1 MRNNNNILSE
11 NDIIKL
17 RKAYKN
23 SNISVECLSF
33 DVKSIMDNE
42 GVNKNQAINRILSI
56 IYSETYIK
64 NNF

>member
-1 MRNNNNILSE
+1 MRNNNDILSV

-23 SNISVECLSF
+23 YNISVECLIF

-56 IYSETYIK
+56 IYNETYIK

>member
-1 MRNNNNILSE
+1 MRNNYDILSK

-23 SNISVECLSF
+23 YNISVECLAF

-56 IYSETYIK
+56 IDIDNCIK
-64 NNF
+64 NKF